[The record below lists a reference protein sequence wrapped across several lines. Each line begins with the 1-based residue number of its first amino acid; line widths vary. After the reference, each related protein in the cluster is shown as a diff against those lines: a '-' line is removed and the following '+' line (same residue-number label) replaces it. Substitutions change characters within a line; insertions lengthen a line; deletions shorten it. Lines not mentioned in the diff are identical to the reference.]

1 MPATAQRSIGRLLYL
16 SLILATI
23 AAGLL
28 CRFSHIGLP
37 PGIAKYGGSALWAL
51 MLYWLAAL
59 LLRRW
64 QPFPLVI
71 ATGLFATAIEYL
83 KLYHSPALDTFRLT
97 LPGILLLGRF
107 FSLWDIV
114 AYWFAIA
121 TGALIDRY
129 ILRPPPRNVG
139 R

>member
-64 QPFPLVI
+64 QPFRLVI
-71 ATGLFATAIEYL
+71 ATGFFATAIEHL
-83 KLYHSPALDTFRLT
+83 KLYHSPPWTPSASPSRAYC
-97 LPGILLLGRF
+97 
-107 FSLWDIV
+107 SSV
-114 AYWFAIA
+114 ASSPSGTSWP
-121 TGALIDRY
+121 TGSPS
-129 ILRPPPRNVG
+129 PPAP
-139 R
+139 